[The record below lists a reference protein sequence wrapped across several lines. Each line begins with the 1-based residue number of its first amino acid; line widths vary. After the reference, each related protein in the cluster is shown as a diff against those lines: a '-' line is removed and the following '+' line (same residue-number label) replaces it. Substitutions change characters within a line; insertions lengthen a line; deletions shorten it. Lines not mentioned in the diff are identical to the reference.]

1 MDATE
6 PKSILAFG
14 DSLTW
19 GADPQRDARHP
30 RDGRWPD
37 VLAAEL
43 DEGTN
48 VIAEGLCGRTTA
60 YDDDTGDCDRNGARL
75 LSTLLATHR
84 PVDLL
89 IVMLGTNDMKPHVA
103 GTAIAA
109 AQGMRRLVQIARSH
123 AAGLTVPHPMQILI
137 VAPPPIVATG
147 NDEAAAMFA
156 GGVEQSGQLAGLYSD
171 LAVETGCAFFDAAT
185 VAEASPA
192 DGVHL
197 DADNT
202 AAIGWA
208 LAPVVR
214 PLLAAPIDTDQGG
227 LAVAR

>member
-1 MDATE
+1 MSDEMGATE
-6 PKSILAFG
+6 PRTILAYG

-19 GADPQRDARHP
+19 GADPKSDARHP
-30 RDGRWPD
+30 QDGRWPD

-43 DEGTN
+43 GDGAS

-75 LSTLLATHR
+75 LPTLLATHV

-89 IVMLGTNDMKPHVA
+89 ILMLGTNDMKPHVA

-109 AQGMRRLVQIARSH
+109 TQGMRRLVQIATSH
-123 AAGLTVPHPMQILI
+123 ASAQSAARPMQVLV
-137 VAPPPIVATG
+137 VAPPPIERTDDA
-147 NDEAAAMFA
+147 EAAAMFA
-156 GGVEQSGQLAGLYSD
+156 GGVEQSRQLAGHYGA
-171 LAVETGCAFFDAAT
+171 LAHETGCGFFDAGT
-185 VAEASPA
+185 VARASPV

-197 DADNT
+197 DAANT
-202 AAIGWA
+202 AAIGRA

-214 PLLAAPIDTDQGG
+214 SMLEARLTPIKE
-227 LAVAR
+227 A